1 MFSSHYLY
9 LFRRENNLELYIF
22 ILLYRRK
29 NGFVNNLPIWVN
41 IAHRDH
47 HWGVAG
53 CVHCRVR
60 ARPGFEVALISRRQ
74 TSGLPGTTSTS
85 YKDIPW

>member
-29 NGFVNNLPIWVN
+29 KGFVNNLPIWVN

-47 HWGVAG
+47 RWGVAG
-53 CVHCRVR
+53 CVHCRV
-60 ARPGFEVALISRRQ
+60 
-74 TSGLPGTTSTS
+74 
-85 YKDIPW
+85 